1 MNIFKAQSSNK
12 TTGLIFYV
20 FEICAA
26 AIFFVMFVLSIIY
39 AVQMSSFAV
48 FIETILTAIFNSLV
62 LFGLG
67 KVIDLLDAKKQ

>member
-1 MNIFKAQSSNK
+1 MNIFKAQSNNK

-26 AIFFVMFVLSIIY
+26 AIFFIMFILSIIY
-39 AVQMSSFAV
+39 AVQMSSFAI
-48 FIETILTAIFNSLV
+48 FIETILTAIFYSLV

-67 KVIDLLDAKKQ
+67 KVIDLLDSRK